1 MLYMTIRDENEA
13 EPSNTTRKDKA
24 RDFSAY
30 YLKFQTTDSLI
41 ERFINIRFAGRYSNV
56 FDDIDPPANPT

>member
-1 MLYMTIRDENEA
+1 MLYITIRDENEA

-30 YLKFQTTDSLI
+30 YPKF
-41 ERFINIRFAGRYSNV
+41 
-56 FDDIDPPANPT
+56 